1 MLWFLWF
8 FVRFSSRVDYLYPFL
23 LVQRTGWL
31 PCSISFGFCFVAVGW
46 FDWYCSTQRFHHIQ
60 LWIILLS
67 SWHLGFVRFL
77 CVISMC
83 TELWWQSID
92 LVMVKYL
99 HHIYVFLLVSLHRSH
114 ARSKLG
120 LTDPFLVIISV
131 ACIRWIKL
139 KSKKKTI
146 DGVCVCVYVLLN
158 DMEMYYITRIAFWFE
173 KPAKCVWVVLNKLT
187 VNFAWNIANDFA
199 QKWWCVCKWGEQRK
213 RSACIWIVRLTFF
226 EWVDGCVSVCLH
238 STANC
243 KIQEYL

>member
-139 KSKKKTI
+139 KSKKKNNRWCLCLCI
-146 DGVCVCVYVLLN
+146 CSIERYGNVLHYTNSFL
-158 DMEMYYITRIAFWFE
+158 
-173 KPAKCVWVVLNKLT
+173 
-187 VNFAWNIANDFA
+187 
-199 QKWWCVCKWGEQRK
+199 
-213 RSACIWIVRLTFF
+213 IWETSKM
-226 EWVDGCVSVCLH
+226 CVSGF
-238 STANC
+238 
-243 KIQEYL
+243 E